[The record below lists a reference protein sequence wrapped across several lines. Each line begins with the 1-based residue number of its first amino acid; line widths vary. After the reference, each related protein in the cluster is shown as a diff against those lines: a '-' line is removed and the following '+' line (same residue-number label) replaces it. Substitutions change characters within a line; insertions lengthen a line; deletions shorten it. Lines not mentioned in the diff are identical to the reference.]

1 MPTARSNQRIT
12 FVLPALLLGLSLM
25 GGCAGTTR
33 ATSGS
38 DDFVEIP
45 NPALTMSPNAPET
58 IWVPRSS
65 LEKGVP
71 RGRDLAKEGYQALQ
85 GAVAPVA
92 PAVPTPAP
100 TSTSSAPLAPGA
112 AGLVDTSGKPAGLAA
127 HFGLVVA
134 VQGERVFFNLGPED
148 GIAPGRTLKIYRG
161 GTVVKGLGLAPGEP
175 VATVEVIGPVG
186 NKGGYGVVKQGGPV
200 QTNDL
205 VVCE

>member
-1 MPTARSNQRIT
+1 MPNQRIT
-12 FVLPALLLGLSLM
+12 FALPAMLLGLSLM
-25 GGCAGTTR
+25 AGCAGTTR

-45 NPALTMSPNAPET
+45 NPAITMSPNAPET

-92 PAVPTPAP
+92 PVAPTPSANSAP
-100 TSTSSAPLAPGA
+100 TAPPAPGA

-148 GIAPGRTLKIYRG
+148 GMTPGRTLKIYRG

-175 VATVEVIGPVG
+175 VATVEVIGLVG
-186 NKGGYGVVKQGGPV
+186 NRGGYGVVKQGGPV
-200 QTNDL
+200 QPNDL

>member
-1 MPTARSNQRIT
+1 MPTAISNQRIT

-25 GGCAGTTR
+25 AGCAGTTR

-45 NPALTMSPNAPET
+45 NPAITMSPNAPET

-71 RGRDLAKEGYQALQ
+71 RGRDLAREGYQALQ
-85 GAVAPVA
+85 GAAAPVA
-92 PAVPTPAP
+92 PAVPAQN
-100 TSTSSAPLAPGA
+100 SAPSAPPAPGA
-112 AGLVDTSGKPAGLAA
+112 AGLVDTTGKPAGLAA

-148 GIAPGRTLKIYRG
+148 GIAPGRMLKIYRG

-175 VATVEVIGPVG
+175 VATVEVIGLVG
-186 NKGGYGVVKQGGPV
+186 NRGGYGVVKQGGTV
-200 QTNDL
+200 QPNDL